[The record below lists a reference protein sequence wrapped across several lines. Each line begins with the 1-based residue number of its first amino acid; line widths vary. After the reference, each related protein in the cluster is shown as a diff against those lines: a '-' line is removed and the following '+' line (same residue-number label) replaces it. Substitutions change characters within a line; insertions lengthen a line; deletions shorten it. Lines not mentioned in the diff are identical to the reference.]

1 MKQKNVREMSHPSW
15 LLTAVFI
22 ICAGISIFSAWARLN
37 ADAVLAMMEEQ
48 IRAAVEPAVLVLAV
62 VFGLVALA
70 ALFSL
75 LGLSFQKSCLILG
88 VLSLAAVIVGAVNA
102 YGSSTEV
109 RSSLYRPEYLGGEN
123 RFGTVWYGI
132 LPGVLA
138 VLFFGLAF
146 QREISGLCLA
156 ETIYCAIVALCGIV
170 FTVHSGDYKNAWN
183 AFLPLTAAIGCF
195 LGYRH
200 ASFDKIRIV
209 LEILFGLWS
218 LSGLWFVLQS
228 GGRENVSF
236 VVLPLAA
243 ALGIDLIG
251 RELNDRS

>member
-88 VLSLAAVIVGAVNA
+88 VLSLAAVIVGAVYA
-102 YGSSTEV
+102 YGS
-109 RSSLYRPEYLGGEN
+109 
-123 RFGTVWYGI
+123 I
-132 LPGVLA
+132 
-138 VLFFGLAF
+138 
-146 QREISGLCLA
+146 
-156 ETIYCAIVALCGIV
+156 
-170 FTVHSGDYKNAWN
+170 
-183 AFLPLTAAIGCF
+183 TAA
-195 LGYRH
+195 
-200 ASFDKIRIV
+200 
-209 LEILFGLWS
+209 
-218 LSGLWFVLQS
+218 
-228 GGRENVSF
+228 
-236 VVLPLAA
+236 
-243 ALGIDLIG
+243 
-251 RELNDRS
+251 